1 MRVILLWIGVFF
13 IPVLAGEKEIVID
26 LHTQIAY
33 ALENGNIVFEG
44 KISSGKE
51 GRETPEGEYR
61 ILQKDR
67 HHRSNLW
74 PKPNGGAK
82 MPYMLRITQ
91 DGIALHM
98 GNVSKR
104 AASHGCIRMEKILAK
119 KMYQW
124 ARVGT
129 IVHIDGNAHHYNHF
143 SSSAYSDEYEV
154 IE

>member
-1 MRVILLWIGVFF
+1 
-13 IPVLAGEKEIVID
+13 VID

-61 ILQKDR
+61 ILQKER

-104 AASHGCIRMEKILAK
+104 AASHGCIRMEKRLAK
-119 KMYQW
+119 QMYKW
-124 ARVGT
+124 AKVGT
-129 IVHIDGNAHHYNHF
+129 IVHIDGNAHNYNHF
-143 SSSAYSDEYEV
+143 SSSEYSDEYEV